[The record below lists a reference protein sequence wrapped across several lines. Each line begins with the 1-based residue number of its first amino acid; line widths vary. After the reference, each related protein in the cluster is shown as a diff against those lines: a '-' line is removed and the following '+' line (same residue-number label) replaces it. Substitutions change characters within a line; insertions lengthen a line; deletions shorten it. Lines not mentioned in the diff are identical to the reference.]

1 MSDEPRAEALARVY
15 TLLSAGF
22 QHIAHAADVLD
33 RIGETEVREEIR
45 AIEAPSY
52 AEQHGAP
59 ESRPTA
65 GSDGEPAPTT
75 TPPTIISLI
84 SDTSIRRRR
93 SASHSHRE
101 GHQRGQAAIPVL
113 LPREPC
119 DPSAY
124 GHPCPGLPR

>member
-52 AEQHGAP
+52 ALMQRVVDA
-59 ESRPTA
+59 
-65 GSDGEPAPTT
+65 
-75 TPPTIISLI
+75 
-84 SDTSIRRRR
+84 RR
-93 SASHSHRE
+93 AA
-101 GHQRGQAAIPVL
+101 RGT
-113 LPREPC
+113 
-119 DPSAY
+119 
-124 GHPCPGLPR
+124 